1 MSDITI
7 LTADQ
12 IIDTINTKFDCDI
25 SQGTFRYKK
34 ASGKIKVGDI
44 AGTIRK
50 DGYRAISVT
59 ANEKHLAHKLIYL
72 MANGHWPSGVLV
84 HISGDKSDNSISNI
98 KETSKSES
106 CSSST
111 IVRKN
116 NTSTYK
122 GVAYDASHSCYRARV
137 TNNGERIFLGNFPT
151 AEEANQAILNY
162 SK

>member
-25 SQGTFRYKK
+25 NQGTFRYKK

-44 AGTIRK
+44 AGTVRK

-84 HISGDKSDNSISNI
+84 HVSGDKSDNSISNI

-111 IVRKN
+111 TVRKN
-116 NTSTYK
+116 NTSGFK
-122 GVAYDASHSCYRARV
+122 GVTWDINNNCYQARLIIK
-137 TNNGERIFLGNFPT
+137 GERIFLGNFPT